1 MVLATV
7 NTAVHRA
14 VRFAGS
20 SDDDTHDG
28 SVNVWDGGGDDDFHV
43 EGGGDDEF
51 DVVGGG
57 DDEFDVEGGGD
68 VDGDDVEDGSDVDGD
83 DVVADDELQADSIAK
98 SSDDGTVV
106 LWLAAARD
114 DEKHKILTTTTDANA
129 DTNLELDFILLFF
142 EKTLFQQ

>member
-1 MVLATV
+1 MATV

-28 SVNVWDGGGDDDFHV
+28 SVNVWDGGGDD
-43 EGGGDDEF
+43 EF

-57 DDEFDVEGGGD
+57 DDEFDVEG
-68 VDGDDVEDGSDVDGD
+68 DGDVDGD

-106 LWLAAARD
+106 L
-114 DEKHKILTTTTDANA
+114 
-129 DTNLELDFILLFF
+129 
-142 EKTLFQQ
+142 